1 MLRNKNSPLELEK
14 KFKDLKKYRIKR
26 QGNKIRKEIEELFL
40 KSINVSKDDM
50 DKLEERKMTTV
61 CMEVE
66 QKQENQKS
74 KTIPRQHN

>member
-1 MLRNKNSPLELEK
+1 
-14 KFKDLKKYRIKR
+14 
-26 QGNKIRKEIEELFL
+26 
-40 KSINVSKDDM
+40 M